1 MKWEDMGNQVW
12 HLQPTFIFVWHLVRK
27 WMFWALKHR
36 LNVDQIE
43 GFKEAICKQKDGNS
57 KGMRLRSDD
66 GKAYCGGKVLSV
78 SRVIIHDICN
88 AVDNFCPSKPKWV
101 IGHNSGDGKVF
112 QKLFRRHIKVWGIPF
127 LIRLE
132 KTRALMKYQTTA
144 SWKVSTVC
152 HFGETWLAD
161 MIWYDMIMLL
171 GINPTETGSIRIHRM
186 REWWMATSWMKAHHW
201 IYQLQLF
208 TGLLNTLGKI
218 NQSNAR
224 RERIVGRSI
233 HWRKDN
239 DWVRI
244 WGVGAPK
251 ENARGI
257 NLAIVVSK

>member
-1 MKWEDMGNQVW
+1 M
-12 HLQPTFIFVWHLVRK
+12 TFATPWTTFVRPSQSGWL
-27 WMFWALKHR
+27 
-36 LNVDQIE
+36 
-43 GFKEAICKQKDGNS
+43 
-57 KGMRLRSDD
+57 
-66 GKAYCGGKVLSV
+66 
-78 SRVIIHDICN
+78 VIIQATERFFI
-88 AVDNFCPSKPKWV
+88 NFSAATLTCGAFLSQYGWKRREHWWSTKQQLAEGQYCVPFWRNM
-101 IGHNSGDGKVF
+101 IG
-112 QKLFRRHIKVWGIPF
+112 W
-127 LIRLE
+127 
-132 KTRALMKYQTTA
+132 Y
-144 SWKVSTVC
+144 
-152 HFGETWLAD
+152 D

-224 RERIVGRSI
+224 RERNVGRSI

-251 ENARGI
+251 ENAREI